1 MNMSDKSID
10 KLDEEEVAL
19 DETLALDSVKTKG
32 KAADMNAVMQLM
44 QAMPEADFNKFV
56 ETMNQFAAGKDYG
69 VGDNAM
75 HNATTIMA
83 KEDFDVIFNDSDELS
98 EEFKEKT
105 STLFGAALSARIAVE
120 TSALEEKYESKLQE
134 NMDHLV
140 EFLQSNIDT
149 YMDYVVENWMEANE
163 VAIESTLRNELNEEF
178 MEGLKTLFTE
188 NYINVPEDRVDVVE
202 ALAEQVEDLEEVLH
216 DVLTENHEMK
226 DSLVEAA
233 AVSVIEEV
241 SEGLVLSQQ
250 DKFFSLAEGVEFDGD
265 LDKYAEKL
273 MTIKEGYFGGQEI
286 SSDDENSSIEHEQF
300 DGEEE
305 TAKFS
310 DPVVGRYADALA
322 RTITK

>member
-83 KEDFDVIFNDSDELS
+83 KEDLDVIFNDSDELS

-105 STLFGAALSARIAVE
+105 STLFEAALGARIAVE

-233 AVSVIEEV
+233 AASVIEEV

-273 MTIKEGYFGGQEI
+273 MTIKEGYFGGQET

>member
-10 KLDEEEVAL
+10 KLDEEEIAL

-83 KEDFDVIFNDSDELS
+83 KEDLDVIFNDSDELS

-105 STLFGAALSARIAVE
+105 STLFEAALGARIAVE

-140 EFLQSNIDT
+140 ESLQSNIDT
-149 YMDYVVENWMEANE
+149 YMDYVVENWMEANRPSSPK
-163 VAIESTLRNELNEEF
+163 IILMFLRTEL
-178 MEGLKTLFTE
+178 MSLKL
-188 NYINVPEDRVDVVE
+188 
-202 ALAEQVEDLEEVLH
+202 
-216 DVLTENHEMK
+216 
-226 DSLVEAA
+226 
-233 AVSVIEEV
+233 
-241 SEGLVLSQQ
+241 
-250 DKFFSLAEGVEFDGD
+250 
-265 LDKYAEKL
+265 
-273 MTIKEGYFGGQEI
+273 
-286 SSDDENSSIEHEQF
+286 
-300 DGEEE
+300 
-305 TAKFS
+305 
-310 DPVVGRYADALA
+310 
-322 RTITK
+322 